1 VIEVEV
7 DVSDLAL
14 VRFTTDAVWETSAS
28 VHALV
33 FQKSHLL
40 HQRLRRLVPKRPDF
54 DLDHL
59 MTLAGDAGWLPDVW
73 APPPSARPAHPLE
86 QLDAVRRT
94 DLSVAEADLEQLR
107 RLRPESATARME
119 PQQYLD
125 RTAEAMQGWWATVL
139 DPIWDRIDAIHRA
152 DITHHQALLAANGL
166 AALLP
171 QLHRN
176 LSLEGNLLRVDLG
189 KHAVSVRSRGE
200 GLWFIPSV
208 FRWPWVA
215 LDTRDTVA
223 NTVSYGA
230 RGSGRVWQ
238 QPGRE
243 TPAGLPDLIGRSRAL
258 ILEGLDVPRSTTSLA
273 KLFGLSISTVSE
285 HLSVMAASGLLQSR
299 RDGQRVL
306 YWRTLV
312 GDLLVDGEGAA
323 ARLG

>member
-1 VIEVEV
+1 MIEIQV
-7 DVSDLAL
+7 DVTDLSQ
-14 VRFTTDAVWETSAS
+14 VRFTTQAVWETSAS
-28 VHALV
+28 IHALV

-40 HQRLRRLVPKRPDF
+40 HQRLRRHVPKRPDF

-59 MTLAGDAGWLPDVW
+59 VTLAGDPGWLPDVW
-73 APPPSARPAHPLE
+73 APPPSTRPGHPLE

-94 DLSVAEADLEQLR
+94 DLAVAESDLAQLR
-107 RLRPESATARME
+107 RLAPDSATARMQ
-119 PQQYLD
+119 PQEYLD

-139 DPIWDRIDAIHRA
+139 EPLWERIDAIHRA

-166 AALLP
+166 TALLP

-176 LSLEGNLLRVDLG
+176 LSLEGNLLRVDVG
-189 KHAVSVRSRGE
+189 KHAVSVRSAGQ
-200 GLWFIPSV
+200 GLWFMPSV

-215 LDTRDTVA
+215 VDTRETVA
-223 NTVSYGA
+223 NVVSYGA

-243 TPAGLPDLIGRSRAL
+243 TPAGLPDLVGRSRAL